1 MIKSSAKFYY
11 QKTCIKPDKYYIRTL
26 KKKGKL
32 LMSTSH
38 VISSTTEI
46 FIFSLQIYDAIYL
59 CGYIYFLN
67 YLRQRHNVPV

>member
-1 MIKSSAKFYY
+1 MY
-11 QKTCIKPDKYYIRTL
+11 QTRQILHQNIE
-26 KKKGKL
+26 KKKE
-32 LMSTSH
+32 MSTSH

>member
-1 MIKSSAKFYY
+1 MY
-11 QKTCIKPDKYYIRTL
+11 QTRQILHQNIE
-26 KKKGKL
+26 KKRKI
-32 LMSTSH
+32 TH

-67 YLRQRHNVPV
+67 YLRQRHNVPVY

>member
-1 MIKSSAKFYY
+1 MY
-11 QKTCIKPDKYYIRTL
+11 QTRQILHQNIE
-26 KKKGKL
+26 KKKRKI
-32 LMSTSH
+32 TH

-67 YLRQRHNVPV
+67 YLRQRHNVPVY